1 MQRML
6 TFVACLL
13 AAPAVTATV
22 LVPAEFR
29 EVVTGSEVI
38 AYGRVIEVR
47 PEWAEGRRRID
58 SVVTFE
64 VASYLK
70 GGSERT
76 VSFKVPGGQLGRYR
90 SVMIGAPVFTPGDEA
105 VLFLRTQPGAMPHV
119 FGLNQGVYRVRLDPS
134 GRRMVLPPALLVS
147 GDSPEIIRRG
157 SVGRR
162 PVDLDA
168 FGAQVRSVLAAQ
180 PGGIQ

>member
-6 TFVACLL
+6 TFVVCLL

-58 SVVTFE
+58 SIVTFE

-70 GGSERT
+70 GGSERR

-105 VLFLRTQPGAMPHV
+105 VLFLRIQPGAMPHV

-134 GRRMVLPPALLVS
+134 GRRRPPQS
-147 GDSPEIIRRG
+147 R
-157 SVGRR
+157 
-162 PVDLDA
+162 
-168 FGAQVRSVLAAQ
+168 AA
-180 PGGIQ
+180 